1 MDFTIQTLDHL
12 KPLIQGFRKK
22 ANLTQAAMA
31 EKLGISQ
38 QSYAQIESN
47 LASTS
52 VERLFTILRLM
63 NVKLQMTDSDPDTL
77 PVFQVKSKSST
88 RRRSIGVMDA
98 PGHRTDDRRRDNVP
112 PAGPYLKVQKV
123 ESRRSQAGN
132 VLPTNAKPGMG
143 AAPAKVVKPGD
154 TTEW

>member
-52 VERLFTILRLM
+52 VDRLFTILRLM

-77 PVFQVKSKSST
+77 PVFHVKSKSST
-88 RRRSIGVMDA
+88 RQRSIGAKDA
-98 PGHRTDDRRRDNVP
+98 PDRSTDDRGRDNVP
-112 PAGPYLKVQKV
+112 PTGPHLKVLKV
-123 ESRRSQAGN
+123 EDRRSQAGKG
-132 VLPTNAKPGMG
+132 LPKNTKPGMG
-143 AAPAKVVKPGD
+143 AAPAKVVKAGD

>member
-52 VERLFTILRLM
+52 VERLFTILRLL

-77 PVFQVKSKSST
+77 PVFQVKSKSGT
-88 RRRSIGVMDA
+88 RRRSIGAKDTPV
-98 PGHRTDDRRRDNVP
+98 RSTDDR
-112 PAGPYLKVQKV
+112 KVL
-123 ESRRSQAGN
+123 S
-132 VLPTNAKPGMG
+132 TNARPGMG

>member
-52 VERLFTILRLM
+52 VERLFTILRLL

-88 RRRSIGVMDA
+88 RRRSIGAKDT
-98 PGHRTDDRRRDNVP
+98 PDRSTDDR
-112 PAGPYLKVQKV
+112 KVL
-123 ESRRSQAGN
+123 S
-132 VLPTNAKPGMG
+132 TNAKPGMG

>member
-31 EKLGISQ
+31 ERLGISQ

-88 RRRSIGVMDA
+88 RRRAIGTKDA
-98 PGHRTDDRRRDNVP
+98 ADRSTDDRGRDNVP
-112 PAGPYLKVQKV
+112 PTGPYLKVLNV
-123 ESRRSQAGN
+123 EGKRSQAGTT
-132 VLPTNAKPGMG
+132 LPKNSKPGIG

>member
-52 VERLFTILRLM
+52 VDRLFTILRLM
-63 NVKLQMTDSDPDTL
+63 NVKLQMTDSDPDTF
-77 PVFQVKSKSST
+77 PVLQVKTKSST
-88 RRRSIGVMDA
+88 RRGSIGAKDA
-98 PGHRTDDRRRDNVP
+98 PDR
-112 PAGPYLKVQKV
+112 
-123 ESRRSQAGN
+123 RRSQAGK
-132 VLPTNAKPGMG
+132 VLPKNKRPGMG
-143 AAPAKVVKPGD
+143 AAPAKIVKAGD

>member
-63 NVKLQMTDSDPDTL
+63 NVKLHMTDNDQDTL
-77 PVFQVKSKSST
+77 PVFHVKSKSST
-88 RRRSIGVMDA
+88 RRASG
-98 PGHRTDDRRRDNVP
+98 
-112 PAGPYLKVQKV
+112 
-123 ESRRSQAGN
+123 RRSQADP
-132 VLPTNAKPGMG
+132 VLPKNAKPGMG

>member
-12 KPLIQGFRKK
+12 KPLIQGFRKT

-52 VERLFTILRLM
+52 VDRLFTILRLM

-88 RRRSIGVMDA
+88 RRGSIGAKGA
-98 PGHRTDDRRRDNVP
+98 PDRSTDDRGRGNVP
-112 PAGPYLKVQKV
+112 PTGPYLKALKV
-123 ESRRSQAGN
+123 EGRRSQAGTA
-132 VLPTNAKPGMG
+132 LPKSAKPGMP

>member
-77 PVFQVKSKSST
+77 PVFQVKSKSSA
-88 RRRSIGVMDA
+88 RRRAIAAKDA
-98 PGHRTDDRRRDNVP
+98 PDRSPDDPGTDNIP
-112 PAGPYLKVQKV
+112 PPGLKILKAGKL
-123 ESRRSQAGN
+123 
-132 VLPTNAKPGMG
+132 LPKNTKPGTG
-143 AAPAKVVKPGD
+143 TAPAKVVKAGD

>member
-88 RRRSIGVMDA
+88 RRRSIGAKDA
-98 PGHRTDDRRRDNVP
+98 PDLSTDHRGRNNE
-112 PAGPYLKVQKV
+112 G
-123 ESRRSQAGN
+123 RRSQAGK

>member
-12 KPLIQGFRKK
+12 KPLIQGVRKK

-52 VERLFTILRLM
+52 VDRLFTILRLM
-63 NVKLQMTDSDPDTL
+63 NVKLQMTDGDPDTL
-77 PVFQVKSKSST
+77 PVFQVKSKSSA
-88 RRRSIGVMDA
+88 RRGSIGAKGVPD
-98 PGHRTDDRRRDNVP
+98 RSTDDRPKV
-112 PAGPYLKVQKV
+112 LKAKGQ
-123 ESRRSQAGN
+123 RSQAGTD
-132 VLPTNAKPGMG
+132 LPKHAKPGMG

>member
-52 VERLFTILRLM
+52 VERLFTILRLL

-77 PVFQVKSKSST
+77 PVFQLKSKSGT
-88 RRRSIGVMDA
+88 RRRSIGAKDT
-98 PGHRTDDRRRDNVP
+98 PDRSTGR
-112 PAGPYLKVQKV
+112 K
-123 ESRRSQAGN
+123 

>member
-52 VERLFTILRLM
+52 VDRFFTILRLM
-63 NVKLQMTDSDPDTL
+63 NVKLQLTDSDPDTL

-88 RRRSIGVMDA
+88 RRRSTGAKEA
-98 PGHRTDDRRRDNVP
+98 PG
-112 PAGPYLKVQKV
+112 Q
-123 ESRRSQAGN
+123 
-132 VLPTNAKPGMG
+132 VLPKNAKPGIG

>member
-52 VERLFTILRLM
+52 VDRLFTILRLM
-63 NVKLQMTDSDPDTL
+63 NVKLQVSDSDPDTL

-88 RRRSIGVMDA
+88 RRRSIEA
-98 PGHRTDDRRRDNVP
+98 K
-112 PAGPYLKVQKV
+112 AKV
-123 ESRRSQAGN
+123 EGRGSQAGK
-132 VLPTNAKPGMG
+132 VLPTNTKPGMA
-143 AAPAKVVKPGD
+143 AAPAKVVKAGD

>member
-63 NVKLQMTDSDPDTL
+63 NVKLLICSE
-77 PVFQVKSKSST
+77 
-88 RRRSIGVMDA
+88 
-98 PGHRTDDRRRDNVP
+98 N
-112 PAGPYLKVQKV
+112 
-123 ESRRSQAGN
+123 
-132 VLPTNAKPGMG
+132 
-143 AAPAKVVKPGD
+143 
-154 TTEW
+154 

>member
-52 VERLFTILRLM
+52 VDRLFTILRLM
-63 NVKLQMTDSDPDTL
+63 NVKLQMTDGDPDTL
-77 PVFQVKSKSST
+77 PVFQVKSKSSA
-88 RRRSIGVMDA
+88 RRG
-98 PGHRTDDRRRDNVP
+98 TDDRPKV
-112 PAGPYLKVQKV
+112 LKVKGQ
-123 ESRRSQAGN
+123 RSQGGTD
-132 VLPTNAKPGMG
+132 LPKHAKPGTG

>member
-63 NVKLQMTDSDPDTL
+63 NVKLQMTDSDPDTS

-88 RRRSIGVMDA
+88 RRSSIGAKNA
-98 PGHRTDDRRRDNVP
+98 PGRSTDDHGRDNVP
-112 PAGPYLKVQKV
+112 PTGPYLKDMKV
-123 ESRRSQAGN
+123 EGRRSQASK
-132 VLPTNAKPGMG
+132 VLPKNAKPSTG